1 MVHGRRECDEPP
13 KHLKPHVATVNLTE
27 NCQSRCR
34 MCDYWRTS
42 NPSPITQERA
52 ETLVEELRQLGV
64 GTLRFLGGEPLLRR
78 DLFAVLEH
86 AAPLG
91 FERIILA
98 TNGLLLDRFAGE
110 VNRSCITNLTVSID
124 DLADTNNAI
133 RGVPGYFDRVLRNL
147 TLIQDKRIKLATL
160 LTNQLAS
167 DIHGLIQICK
177 SRNYLLD
184 VNLPS
189 FDLPYASSSAAR
201 EGIHAL
207 WPTEKDVERVLQALV
222 EAGYLPHRSLTAAGS
237 TCFIGAI
244 QCVIVCTDS
253 SRFSFAPTA
262 ISRSDAT
269 RRNRSG
275 MSSNGLYPES
285 SKRPSPAPRPNQ
297 CSASNA
303 SAAFAAGPYPT
314 FSPTRCPTSATPS
327 AGWTRAPRRRDCP
340 DGLFP
345 ILAPQIP
352 PLRPPL
358 CRRAP
363 LRNGPPRTRV
373 AGTGSMG
380 PGARVARRR
389 RRLPLTF
396 GRLPAACSAHSELWM
411 SIRAGS
417 TASRADDGA
426 GCTPASGALMQ
437 DPDSVYDSQAR
448 QLTVRIP
455 RSN

>member
-1 MVHGRRECDEPP
+1 
-13 KHLKPHVATVNLTE
+13 
-27 NCQSRCR
+27 

-124 DLADTNNAI
+124 GLADTNDAI

-160 LTNQLAS
+160 LTNQSAS

-184 VNLPS
+184 VNLPL
-189 FDLPYASSSAAR
+189 FDLPYASSRAAR

-222 EAGYLPHRSLTAAGS
+222 EAGYLTALLADGCREYLLHRRYPMRHCVHGFISDFHLLQRRSHARMLPEGTARE
-237 TCFIGAI
+237 CP
-244 QCVIVCTDS
+244 
-253 SRFSFAPTA
+253 RTA
-262 ISRSDAT
+262 CIRNPRSVRRQRRGQIDVRPRMPALHLRWLHPRPPT
-269 RRNRSG
+269 RR
-275 MSSNGLYPES
+275 
-285 SKRPSPAPRPNQ
+285 
-297 CSASNA
+297 
-303 SAAFAAGPYPT
+303 
-314 FSPTRCPTSATPS
+314 PTSAATPS

-340 DGLFP
+340 DGFRPADPRSPGSHRLRP
-345 ILAPQIP
+345 RSAGAH
-352 PLRPPL
+352 PLRE
-358 CRRAP
+358 R
-363 LRNGPPRTRV
+363 
-373 AGTGSMG
+373 
-380 PGARVARRR
+380 
-389 RRLPLTF
+389 
-396 GRLPAACSAHSELWM
+396 SA
-411 SIRAGS
+411 
-417 TASRADDGA
+417 
-426 GCTPASGALMQ
+426 
-437 DPDSVYDSQAR
+437 
-448 QLTVRIP
+448 
-455 RSN
+455 